1 MMPRGRIGWAVLCV
15 VLVAGVCARLMS
27 SRGLDGVLAFGWS
40 PDAAVWR
47 LGAVASAVV
56 AGAAL
61 SLSGLLLQG
70 MLRNPL
76 ASPFV
81 LGLSGGAQAAVAIAF
96 VMAWKAGATLPEALQ
111 VPVGSLGAVAALLL
125 CVAFGHSRERGLDP
139 ISLVLSGVVVA
150 AMAGSVAA
158 LCEWLLPP
166 GERMGLA
173 AWSMGR
179 IPEAPG
185 RSPMWACVALLI
197 GTVALFQWKSSTL
210 DALQLGDDE
219 ARSVGVHLSATRWAI
234 VLLASA
240 LAAAATTL
248 CGPLAFVGLVAPHM
262 ARSMLGGSHR
272 RTVLGSVLAGAALL
286 VLADVVRSLVPVEG
300 GRLPI
305 GVVCALAGG
314 PAFLLLLRRGAAG
327 VWR

>member
-1 MMPRGRIGWAVLCV
+1 MMVRRHVGWV
-15 VLVAGVCARLMS
+15 VLGIVLAVGVCARLLM
-27 SRGLDGVLAFGWS
+27 SRGLDGVLTFGWS
-40 PDAAVWR
+40 SDAAAWR

-96 VMAWKAGATLPEALQ
+96 VLCWKTGAALPSGMQ
-111 VPVGSLGAVAALLL
+111 VPVGWFGAVAALLL

-173 AWSMGR
+173 AWSLGR
-179 IPEAPG
+179 IPEAPDRG
-185 RSPMWACVALLI
+185 ALWACIALLI
-197 GTVALFQWKSSTL
+197 GTATLFQWKSSTL

-219 ARSVGVHLSATRWAI
+219 ARSVGVHLSATRWSI

-240 LAAAATTL
+240 LAAGATAL

-272 RTVLGSVLAGAALL
+272 RTVLGSVIAGAALL
-286 VLADVVRSLVPVEG
+286 VLADVARSLIPVEG

-314 PAFLLLLRRGAAG
+314 PAFLVLLRRGAAG

>member
-1 MMPRGRIGWAVLCV
+1 MMLRGRIGWLVLCV
-15 VLVAGVCARLMS
+15 VLVAGVSARLLI

-40 PDAAVWR
+40 PDAAAWR

-96 VMAWKAGATLPEALQ
+96 VLSWKVGAVFPSTMQ
-111 VPVGSLGAVAALLL
+111 VPVGWLGAVTALLL

-158 LCEWLLPP
+158 LCEWMLPP

-173 AWSMGR
+173 AWSLGR
-179 IPEAPG
+179 IPEAPERG
-185 RSPMWACVALLI
+185 PLWACVALLI
-197 GTVALFQWKSSTL
+197 GTMALFQWKSSTL

-219 ARSVGVHLSATRWAI
+219 ARSVGVHLSATRWSI

-240 LAAAATTL
+240 LAAGATSL

-272 RTVLGSVLAGAALL
+272 RTVLGSVIAGAALL
-286 VLADVVRSLVPVEG
+286 VLADVARSLIPVEG

>member
-1 MMPRGRIGWAVLCV
+1 MMPRSRIGWV
-15 VLVAGVCARLMS
+15 VLGVALLAGVSARLML

-40 PDAAVWR
+40 SDAVVWR
-47 LGAVASAVV
+47 MGAVGSAVV

-81 LGLSGGAQAAVAIAF
+81 LGLSSGAQAAVAIAF
-96 VMAWKAGATLPEALQ
+96 VLAWKAGATLPEALQ

-158 LCEWLLPP
+158 LCEWMLPP

-185 RSPMWACVALLI
+185 RGLVWACFALLI
-197 GTVALFQWKSSTL
+197 GTVVLFQWKSRTL

-219 ARSVGVHLSATRWAI
+219 ARSVGVHLSRARWAI
-234 VLLASA
+234 VLLSSA
-240 LAAAATTL
+240 LAAAATAL

-262 ARSMLGGSHR
+262 ARSMLGGSHG
-272 RTVLGSVLAGAALL
+272 RTVLGAVLAGAALL
-286 VLADVVRSLVPVEG
+286 VLADVARSLVPVQG

-314 PAFLLLLRRGAAG
+314 PAFLILLRRGAAG